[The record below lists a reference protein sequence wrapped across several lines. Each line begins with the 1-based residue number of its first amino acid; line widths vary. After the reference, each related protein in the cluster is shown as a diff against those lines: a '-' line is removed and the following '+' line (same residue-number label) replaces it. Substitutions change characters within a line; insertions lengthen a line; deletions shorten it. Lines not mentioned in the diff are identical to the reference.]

1 MYKQGRYHGSLHY
14 VFRAKLSQCLVT
26 KKKPIA
32 KTDTTIIH
40 KHPPKKEKNRK
51 ERRLESYLTLKI
63 IFVEENIQKETISM
77 TSFLSSMYKW
87 VGLDKF
93 IFKNHDVVCNKNPSL
108 IQINLCKHVHLLSKN
123 ILPFQELKKWSSF
136 LYDVCS
142 SGNRWLLIIRNLL
155 VRR

>member
-1 MYKQGRYHGSLHY
+1 MSRD
-14 VFRAKLSQCLVT
+14 
-26 KKKPIA
+26 KKKAYSENWYNYYTQTSPE
-32 KTDTTIIH
+32 KG
-40 KHPPKKEKNRK
+40 KNRK